1 MDSIATFVTQRFNT
15 TVAKKTVVNAEC
27 YGDDL
32 AAWLAAQLQA
42 GGRRSATPVS
52 EDFGWAVKFRVNGRY
67 YWASI
72 GYVPGREMWFVAL
85 ECGGT
90 LARFFAR
97 FRRIPAAAVAA
108 VRSVLEAC
116 PDLRELRW
124 YSPRGFSEALSKP
137 RRP

>member
-15 TVAKKTVVNAEC
+15 TVAKKTFVNAGC
-27 YGDDL
+27 YGDDV
-32 AAWLAAQLQA
+32 ASWLAEQLQA
-42 GGRRSATPVS
+42 AGHRSATPVS
-52 EDFGWAVKFRVNGRY
+52 EDFGWAVKLKVNGRD

-97 FRRIPAAAVAA
+97 FRRIPPAAVEA
-108 VRSVLEAC
+108 VRRVLEAC

-124 YSPRGFSEALSKP
+124 YSPQGFAEALGKP
-137 RRP
+137 RGQ